1 VRTTVITR
9 KQTSLLENVSATG
22 TTLYVRDADDMP
34 TVPWLA
40 ILSPESPSP
49 EIVLVTANNITTTP
63 VSDNIETLTI
73 VRGAMGTTAVAHKR
87 DATLYE
93 CGQKT
98 TIRGLITDISTA
110 ESIYLP
116 MPKGFLLRVGGIL
129 EGTIATADAI
139 ITVTKNATTLGTV
152 TVAYASSDAGDWD
165 EMLADGDAIADFFF
179 DGVDDF
185 LLVATGGQSTE
196 TMRWEFMVEYI
207 PY

>member
-1 VRTTVITR
+1 MRTTVITR